1 MSTTT
6 SLRQAPGERPVP
18 ADELAALTTRGRR
31 GGDTVFSGLSKG
43 AGLVIVVIL
52 ASVAIFLIWQALPA
66 FTGKA
71 LPFGNTLK
79 YVGPFLFGTVYS
91 SVLALIFAVPLGIGI
106 ALFIAH
112 YAPRQLAS
120 GLGYVIDLL
129 AAVPSVVYGL
139 WGINTLAKFMQPVHL
154 WLTEH
159 LSFIPL
165 FSGRVSG
172 TGRTMLTTAVVLAV
186 MVLPIITAMCREVF
200 LQVPKN
206 QIEASLAL
214 GATRCEMVRQVVLP
228 YSQSGIISA
237 AMLALGRA
245 LGETMAVA
253 MVLSGSRLVNFS
265 IVTSQNSRTIAAN
278 IASTFPEANALELN
292 QLIATGLLLF
302 VITFAVNAISRWVI
316 HRRADFSGANG

>member
-1 MSTTT
+1 MTVTT
-6 SLRQAPGERPVP
+6 SSQQAPNELSGP
-18 ADELAALTTRGRR
+18 ADELYSLRSRGRR

-66 FTGKA
+66 FTGGQ

-79 YVGPFLFGTVYS
+79 YVGPFLFGTIYS

-120 GLGYVIDLL
+120 VLGYVIDLL

-139 WGINTLAKFMQPVHL
+139 WGINTLAKFMQPVHV
-154 WLTEH
+154 WLTDN
-159 LSFIPL
+159 LGFIPL

-200 LQVPKN
+200 LQVPNN

-214 GATRCEMVRQVVLP
+214 GATRWEMVRQVVLP

-237 AMLALGRA
+237 SMLALGRA

-316 HRRADFSGANG
+316 RRRADFSGANG

>member
-1 MSTTT
+1 MSPDSPTQQIRGHGRG
-6 SLRQAPGERPVP
+6 SAGVS
-18 ADELAALTTRGRR
+18 DELTVNRR
-31 GGDTVFSGLSKG
+31 NMGDAVFSGLSRFSG
-43 AGLVIVVIL
+43 ITIVVIL
-52 ASVAIFLIWQALPA
+52 AAVALFLIWQAIPA
-66 FTGKA
+66 FTGDD
-71 LPFGNTLK
+71 LPLGNTLS
-79 YVGPFLFGTVYS
+79 YVGPFLFGTLYS
-91 SVLALIFAVPLGIGI
+91 SFLALLLAVPVGIGI

-112 YAPRQLAS
+112 YAPRRLAS

-139 WGINTLAKFMQPVHL
+139 WGINTLAGAMQPIHS
-154 WLTEH
+154 WLADN
-159 LSFIPL
+159 LGFIPL
-165 FSGRVSG
+165 FAGRASG

-200 LQVPKN
+200 LQVPNK

-214 GATRCEMVRQVVLP
+214 GATRWEMVRQVVLP

-265 IVTSQNSRTIAAN
+265 IISSQNSRTIAAN
-278 IASTFPEANALELN
+278 IASTFPEADALELS

-302 VITFAVNAISRWVI
+302 VITFAVNAVSRWVI
-316 HRRADFSGANG
+316 HRRSAFTEAGA